1 MDILVFKILTDVCF
15 YMAMFMPLF
24 LSGPLWVRVL
34 LFLAL
39 ASWCVWLLIC
49 WKKRNMEERAHDSL
63 MTEAR
68 LLLAAGCIQW
78 LSLGTEV
85 WGRRCVPFFT
95 AFLVLGIF
103 LLRALRLARTGQ
115 GRGGFWGRTAG
126 ELLAVL
132 AAALALTLT
141 GGREIAL
148 TAGGGASVEL
158 PEEGGL
164 VALTFDDGPRPS
176 TTGRLLDGLALREL
190 PATFFL
196 VGSRLAGD
204 PEGQALVRRMAA
216 EGHQIG
222 VHTFDHV
229 MLTDLSRRDYDV
241 QVGRTRALLAQ
252 IAGPGDYWLRP
263 PYGITDQA
271 AEQWAASPLILWSVD
286 PEDWKDRDV
295 HRIVSAVTEHV
306 KDGDIILL
314 HDIYDSSVDAALA
327 IADNL
332 TARGFTF
339 VTVEQLAT
347 LRGASPQVG
356 VKYHKF
362 PAGG

>member
-1 MDILVFKILTDVCF
+1 
-15 YMAMFMPLF
+15 
-24 LSGPLWVRVL
+24 
-34 LFLAL
+34 
-39 ASWCVWLLIC
+39 
-49 WKKRNMEERAHDSL
+49 
-63 MTEAR
+63 
-68 LLLAAGCIQW
+68 
-78 LSLGTEV
+78 
-85 WGRRCVPFFT
+85 
-95 AFLVLGIF
+95 
-103 LLRALRLARTGQ
+103 
-115 GRGGFWGRTAG
+115 
-126 ELLAVL
+126 
-132 AAALALTLT
+132 
-141 GGREIAL
+141 
-148 TAGGGASVEL
+148 
-158 PEEGGL
+158 
-164 VALTFDDGPRPS
+164 
-176 TTGRLLDGLALREL
+176 
-190 PATFFL
+190 
-196 VGSRLAGD
+196 
-204 PEGQALVRRMAA
+204 MAA
-216 EGHQIG
+216 EGHQVG
-222 VHTFDHV
+222 VHTFEHV

-339 VTVEQLAT
+339 VTVEQLAA
-347 LRGASPQVG
+347 LRGVSPQAG